1 MVERQLAKLVD
12 NNSGFR
18 QCGVFQHPIEQC
30 GLSGAQE
37 AGQHCKR
44 NRRRR
49 DFSLGVRRSF
59 AHCVVELTF
68 GLTVFAVFAGL
79 AVLVVLP
86 ESLVFFAFPESL
98 AFVAFFFGFFAFVAF
113 FFDSSVLAATCF
125 FFFGVALAVCSTVS
139 GRSAGPVKTTTGG
152 TVSTGGPSTNFAGF
166 TLDSITAC
174 WPLPD
179 SSLAAAVDSS
189 GSSSFSSDGGLRRCP
204 PHISSRRF

>member
-1 MVERQLAKLVD
+1 LQSVDQVAAHGAAQAAGLQQHHVVADIFDEQMVERHLAKLVD

-18 QCGVFQHPIEQC
+18 QCGVFQQPIEQC

-44 NRRRR
+44 DRRRR

-79 AVLVVLP
+79 AVLLALP
-86 ESLVFFAFPESL
+86 ESSVL
-98 AFVAFFFGFFAFVAF
+98 VAFFLDSSALVAF
-113 FFDSSVLAATCF
+113 FLDSSVLAAT

-152 TVSTGGPSTNFAGF
+152 TVSTGGPSPTFPP
-166 TLDSITAC
+166 S
-174 WPLPD
+174 PLA
-179 SSLAAAVDSS
+179 STT
-189 GSSSFSSDGGLRRCP
+189 
-204 PHISSRRF
+204 